1 MTSKIYIK
9 IFLTIAIF
17 ANVVNSYAKSSYYF
31 KTTDFSNGKNHQ
43 EAFKENHQKLYNFCE
58 ASFFKSIIASN
69 KNSFFAEEITIEDF
83 EEYKKQVF
91 YLKKKSLFGSNSNAI
106 LYKIVFESAYS
117 KVLEETQQQKTLT
130 KNTVLNLHKKFEVYL
145 I

>member
-1 MTSKIYIK
+1 MKHNIYNK
-9 IFLTIAIF
+9 IFLTVALLATVVNNYAKTTAAF
-17 ANVVNSYAKSSYYF
+17 HDSSNVNYNQEAYSAHSTNVVHDDEVA
-31 KTTDFSNGKNHQ
+31 
-43 EAFKENHQKLYNFCE
+43 
-58 ASFFKSIIASN
+58 FFKSLLAVE
-69 KNSFFAEEITIEDF
+69 KNLFFAEEITIEDF

-117 KVLEETQQQKTLT
+117 KVLEETQHQKTLA
-130 KNTVLNLHKKFEVYL
+130 KNTGLNLHKKFEVYL